1 MVPASSLVTCLTYSA
16 TSWQRKVDA
25 VCVPLHG
32 VLLLFVISSV
42 GAFRPTNSL
51 FWTIPT
57 WTVSSP
63 EINWRSLVGMDKSIY
78 SAHYTLFL
86 ELLRDARQR
95 AGLTQEEVA
104 LHLGNTQSFVSKCE
118 RGERRLDIVEVRE
131 NL

>member
-1 MVPASSLVTCLTYSA
+1 
-16 TSWQRKVDA
+16 
-25 VCVPLHG
+25 
-32 VLLLFVISSV
+32 
-42 GAFRPTNSL
+42 
-51 FWTIPT
+51 
-57 WTVSSP
+57 
-63 EINWRSLVGMDKSIY
+63 MDKSIY

-131 NL
+131 ICKAIGVSLSSFVADLEEALDKS